1 MLIGLANNQ
10 MMNKKYITLF
20 VPKFRLSGICKKYLM
35 AEIFGQIA
43 GPLITFILFLINE
56 FDILSIQYRPF
67 NCIGWYNFFASII
80 FGLIHLIFFVQPKS
94 GEFFMVEDENNI
106 SGNKFYRDS
115 ESQMSRKK
123 YIKEQNKMY
132 KKTYN
137 KMKKLKNENLKKKAS
152 EKNELKNV
160 NNENIKDDDI
170 IQTNNL
176 EENLIDKND
185 IRISIQSGNED
196 TNSLD
201 VSIEGNIALTTKQQ
215 NMINKIEKV
224 LDQRNIESQFDDMN
238 KIPTTINTIMNKEK
252 QSFGYVNQNIL
263 LLLVIFFINSFIK
276 IDRILYYIYF
286 LEEKYY
292 SKEKNLKEFCLLVF
306 ILGIFQFFRIFF
318 IFPFYQVNYKFK
330 IFMFISLI
338 SLVIFNTLLVII
350 ENKIIFTIF
359 NVLLLFGCNV
369 IDICCACYLSFI
381 LTPEWKFFGK
391 FAGRWVNYIITA
403 GKILGGV
410 VCILISPKGNA
421 NNWILVAISFSLL
434 ICIFYFVVFTRI
446 LKIKGITRVIR
457 RSTFETNLNE

>member
-1 MLIGLANNQ
+1 
-10 MMNKKYITLF
+10 
-20 VPKFRLSGICKKYLM
+20 M
-35 AEIFGQIA
+35 AEIIGQIA

-56 FDILSIQYRPF
+56 FDILSIQYRSF

-137 KMKKLKNENLKKKAS
+137 KMKKLKNENLKKKES

-238 KIPTTINTIMNKEK
+238 KIPTTINTIQRLTELK
-252 QSFGYVNQNIL
+252 
-263 LLLVIFFINSFIK
+263 VIAY
-276 IDRILYYIYF
+276 D
-286 LEEKYY
+286 
-292 SKEKNLKEFCLLVF
+292 
-306 ILGIFQFFRIFF
+306 
-318 IFPFYQVNYKFK
+318 
-330 IFMFISLI
+330 
-338 SLVIFNTLLVII
+338 
-350 ENKIIFTIF
+350 
-359 NVLLLFGCNV
+359 
-369 IDICCACYLSFI
+369 
-381 LTPEWKFFGK
+381 
-391 FAGRWVNYIITA
+391 
-403 GKILGGV
+403 
-410 VCILISPKGNA
+410 
-421 NNWILVAISFSLL
+421 
-434 ICIFYFVVFTRI
+434 
-446 LKIKGITRVIR
+446 
-457 RSTFETNLNE
+457 